1 MKMNI
6 KKMTIVSLLCL
17 STLVGCSS
25 AKESSSNS
33 VKTATS
39 KNVETKETLE
49 ASKTPIESETPVA
62 IESAEPSPEVD
73 PAETNQ
79 KTAEDEITSL
89 ASLIGKTAEE
99 VDAVLGKPA
108 NVQNLEDTK
117 ILLVRYYK
125 VKYLDE
131 IVKIEVVFN
140 DNKQV
145 VNYISFALLKA
156 NDIESSK
163 EILVNALTKLYGE
176 SSIERFVDVAGR
188 QNRNWQ
194 DESLTYDLKYYENNM
209 SLDIY
214 PSDK

>member
-17 STLVGCSS
+17 STLVGCSGTQ
-25 AKESSSNS
+25 ESSSGS
-33 VKTATS
+33 VKAAVS
-39 KNVETKETLE
+39 EKVETKENLE
-49 ASKTPIESETPVA
+49 ASETPIESETPVA
-62 IESAEPSPEVD
+62 SESAEPSPEID
-73 PAETNQ
+73 PAEANQ
-79 KTAEDEITSL
+79 KIAEDEIKLL

-99 VDAVLGKPA
+99 VDAALGTPA
-108 NVQNLEDTK
+108 SIQNLEDTNV
-117 ILLVRYYK
+117 LLVRYYK
-125 VKYLDE
+125 VEYLNE

-145 VNYISFALLKA
+145 VNYISFVLLKA
-156 NDIESSK
+156 DDIDSSK
-163 EILVNALTKLYGE
+163 EILVNALTNLYGE
-176 SSIERFVDVAGR
+176 SSIERFIDVAGR

-194 DESLTYDLKYYENNM
+194 DESLTYDLKYYENNI